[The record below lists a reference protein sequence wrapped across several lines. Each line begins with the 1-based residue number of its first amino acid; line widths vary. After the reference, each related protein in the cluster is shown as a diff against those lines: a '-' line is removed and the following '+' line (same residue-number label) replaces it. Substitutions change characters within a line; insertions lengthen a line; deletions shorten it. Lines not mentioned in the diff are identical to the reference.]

1 MVFTMKSSN
10 SKIKIVRSSV
20 FLFTRLKIVGL
31 KQDVISFIFY
41 IITSMCFSISLR
53 VITLIDNV

>member
-41 IITSMCFSISLR
+41 IIASMCFSISLR